1 MSVPPQPPGPGS
13 DGPAPSGS
21 PVGLDAATTQIAAE
35 PADDAPEPP
44 EVEDSEHNPSLE
56 GLGAKL
62 RTGAKFASVALVFTQ
77 LISLTQTI
85 VIARILSPL
94 EIGTFTLGTLFATFL
109 TTMADGGMRA
119 ALIQR
124 EREVEDAANTAFWV
138 GLGTGSAMALCA
150 LAASPVLGWYF
161 DNPLVGVV
169 CAVSCGTLLIHSL
182 LNVPEAL
189 MQRSFNFKRRLV
201 VDPTTATTF
210 AVVAVTFCLLGF
222 GVWGLV
228 IGLYA
233 SQLATLISCWGL
245 AKWRPGK
252 GSFVF
257 RIWRE
262 MAGYA
267 APLIL
272 SGVVDQGRDA
282 IQAALVGHHLDVASA
297 GQYRY
302 GRRIGVLPG
311 QAIIQVA
318 SYVLFPAFARIAA
331 DVNRFRD
338 GMLRALQ
345 MLWVV
350 TVPFAAVLIALG
362 QPMIVV
368 LLGEQWRPAGLFV
381 AAMAGVGPGTAMG
394 AIGIESIKG
403 AGASRRINYLTVLS
417 IVVGLGSLIALLPFG
432 LVGVGLAASLD
443 GIVGGFAS
451 IVLARRLAAASIGDL
466 VRVLAPPL
474 AAATAAGAAVG
485 ALEHLVVHSD
495 QRPIVLG
502 LLFLALEVL
511 LLAAVFLGLLF
522 LMAPEAVLRVRDALL
537 RRTRGRQEAE
547 AAEGE
552 DAPEPRPRV
561 SAMLDAPT
569 EAIPIFAMDDPTGRI
584 YSPYRWTPRPPRA
597 MGPPAPPP
605 GALPFAAPPP
615 PRPPGPLVAPLS
627 PEGQAERAAR
637 FEQVSVDAPT
647 TAIRPVRS
655 PRVSPTSAGSTTNAS
670 TSAPTGNGSTPVP
683 IANGATSAA
692 TSAGVAP
699 ADPQDDAVEEP
710 REGGSGPGG
719 NGRPRLISM
728 ARVRAREQGGSGD
741 GAPGAGRSDDPDRTE
756 RDGDGS

>member
-21 PVGLDAATTQIAAE
+21 PVGLDAATTQLAAE
-35 PADDAPEPP
+35 PSEPAEPP
-44 EVEDSEHNPSLE
+44 EAAEEGAGPPDEVDDSEHNPSLE

-85 VIARILSPL
+85 VIARILTPL

-138 GLGTGSAMALCA
+138 SLGTGSAMALCA

-331 DVNRFRD
+331 DVTRFRD

-345 MLWVV
+345 MLWTV
-350 TVPFAAVLIALG
+350 TVPFAAVLVALG

-451 IVLARRLAAASIGDL
+451 IVLARRLAGASVGDL
-466 VRVLAPPL
+466 VAVLAPPL

-485 ALEHLVVHSD
+485 VLEHLVVHSD
-495 QRPIVLG
+495 QRPVVLG
-502 LLFLALEVL
+502 LVFLALEVL

-522 LMAPEAVLRVRDALL
+522 LMAPEAVLRLRDALL
-537 RRTRGRQEAE
+537 RRTRDRGEAE
-547 AAEGE
+547 PAEGE
-552 DAPEPRPRV
+552 DAPDPRPRV

-569 EAIPIFAMDDPTGRI
+569 EAIPIFAMDDPTGRM

-605 GALPFAAPPP
+605 GAPPFARPPSP
-615 PRPPGPLVAPLS
+615 PPGPPVVPLTS
-627 PEGQAERAAR
+627 EDLAERARR

-647 TAIRPVRS
+647 TAIRPVR
-655 PRVSPTSAGSTTNAS
+655 PPHGTPET
-670 TSAPTGNGSTPVP
+670 NGSTSRGPDED
-683 IANGATSAA
+683 GSAPEP
-692 TSAGVAP
+692 GGPPP
-699 ADPQDDAVEEP
+699 ADRPDPAGESSSRSGAD
-710 REGGSGPGG
+710 GGKAA
-719 NGRPRLISM
+719 PRLISM
-728 ARVRAREQGGSGD
+728 AKVANRERGRSVNGS
-741 GAPGAGRSDDPDRTE
+741 PGAHRGEDTHRQS
-756 RDGDGS
+756 